1 VRTYVLDTHALI
13 WYLTRDERL
22 SPAARQA
29 FREIERGE
37 ARGLIP
43 IVVLL
48 ELIRIEEKELI
59 PPLWEAVLATLLGGG
74 RFEVVPLDL
83 NLLALVRELPEIED
97 LHDRVIV
104 AIARRY
110 EAVLVTYD
118 EIIRR
123 SGLVETLW

>member
-1 VRTYVLDTHALI
+1 M
-13 WYLTRDERL
+13 
-22 SPAARQA
+22 
-29 FREIERGE
+29 
-37 ARGLIP
+37 
-43 IVVLL
+43 
-48 ELIRIEEKELI
+48 
-59 PPLWEAVLATLLGGG
+59 
-74 RFEVVPLDL
+74 VPLDL

>member
-1 VRTYVLDTHALI
+1 MRAYVLDTHALI

-22 SPAARQA
+22 SPAARRA
-29 FREIERGE
+29 FEEIERGE

-48 ELIRIEEKELI
+48 ELIRIEEKDLI
-59 PPLWEAVLATLLGGG
+59 PPLWDVAIATLLGEG

-83 NLLALVRELPEIED
+83 SLLALVRELPEIED

-110 EAVLVTYD
+110 GAVLVTYD
-118 EIIRR
+118 ETIRQ
-123 SGLVETLW
+123 SGWVETLW